1 MMRYTYMFL
10 IALSVVIL
18 LVFKIQNLSA
28 VTVSFLGADF
38 TMPTSFMIFGVYV
51 LGMLTGSSV
60 FGLMRSWAQGAMQKQ
75 Q

>member
-1 MMRYTYMFL
+1 MMRYAHIFL
-10 IALSVVIL
+10 IALAAVVL

-38 TMPTSFMIFGVYV
+38 TMPVSFLILGVYV

-60 FGLMRSWAQGAMQKQ
+60 YGLLRSWTKGALQKPQ
-75 Q
+75 